1 MSNPYIWAIIALMTK
16 ATLQKEIQSL
26 TDQIVKKYHPQKIIL
41 FGSAARGDF
50 GRDSDLDFLVIK
62 KAVPKSNIH
71 RRWELRK
78 LVDESLP
85 VDFLVLKPDELK
97 IRLEKEDPFV
107 EMIMKEGKVLYG

>member
-1 MSNPYIWAIIALMTK
+1 LSNPPIWAIIALMTK
-16 ATLQKEIQSL
+16 ASLDKEIESI
-26 TDQIVKKYHPQKIIL
+26 TDQIVKKYKPQKIIL
-41 FGSAARGDF
+41 FGSAAHGNF
-50 GRDSDLDFLVIK
+50 GPDSDLDFLVIK

-78 LVDESLP
+78 LIDESLSI
-85 VDFLVLKPDELK
+85 DFLVLKPDELK

>member
-1 MSNPYIWAIIALMTK
+1 MTK

-50 GRDSDLDFLVIK
+50 GPDSDLDFLIIK
-62 KAVPKSNIH
+62 NAIPKSNIH

-78 LVDESLP
+78 LIDESLSI
-85 VDFLVLKPDELK
+85 DFLVLKPGELK

>member
-26 TDQIVKKYHPQKIIL
+26 TDQIVKNYHPQKIIL

-50 GRDSDLDFLVIK
+50 GPDSDLDFLVIK